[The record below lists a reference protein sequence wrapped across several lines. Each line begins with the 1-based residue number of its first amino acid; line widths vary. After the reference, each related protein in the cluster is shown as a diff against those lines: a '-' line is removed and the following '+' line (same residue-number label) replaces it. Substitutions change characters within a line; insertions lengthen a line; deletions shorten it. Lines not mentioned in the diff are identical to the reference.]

1 MTFDLAVLIVVAA
14 FAVWGAFAGV
24 ARQVAQLAAVIGAW
38 AAATPVGQFIGPVV
52 ATRIGSPRLVGVVLA
67 TLVAFLLV
75 FLVVRAVVTAFVR
88 RLLAGRDPT
97 NRTPDRVL
105 GFLVGAAKV
114 SAIVY
119 VALAAATFFE
129 DNVTLGLGGR
139 RFRFTPRDSV
149 LFELARTYNLFEVQQ
164 FSGVKDFVRVA
175 RLGGDPKLAAA
186 LKDNQDW
193 AALRRDSRFKGAL
206 DAESLQRAVERG
218 DYRTLLKSNQVLDLI
233 TDPEASRRLERLAEL
248 ADR

>member
-1 MTFDLAVLIVVAA
+1 MSFDLAVLIVVAA

-24 ARQVAQLAAVIGAW
+24 ARQVAQLVAVFGAW
-38 AAATPVGQFIGPVV
+38 LAATPTGQFIGPVL

-67 TLVAFLLV
+67 TFVAFLLV

-88 RLLAGRDPT
+88 RLLAGKDPE

-114 SAIVY
+114 SLIVY

-129 DNVTLGLGGR
+129 DNVTLGLAGR
-139 RFRFTPRDSV
+139 RLHFTPRDSV
-149 LFELARTYNLFEVQQ
+149 LFGLARTYNVFEAQQ

-175 RLGGDPKLAAA
+175 RLGEDPKMAAK
-186 LKDNQDW
+186 LKDNRDW
-193 AALRRDSRFKGAL
+193 AALRKDSRFRSAL
-206 DAESLQRAVERG
+206 DAEQLQQAIEAG
-218 DYRTLLKSNQVLDLI
+218 DYRALLRSNQVLDLI